1 MGKYENFKNYWMIN
15 PNDSQLFWT
24 LEGEEYDK
32 CDINVLHAITKF
44 EDKGVFLFEQQRPTK
59 KFVMSGLP
67 KTIND
72 THTPVTADQVRA
84 SIGKLQKAGFI
95 EYLSNRQESLYGG
108 KQIKYTVRCKV
119 DLSKIRQHLG
129 EQSTSKLF

>member
-59 KFVMSGLP
+59 VLVMSGLP

-72 THTPVTADQVRA
+72 THTPVTAQEVGS
-84 SIGKLQKAGFI
+84 SIIKLKKAGFI
-95 EYLSNRQESLYGG
+95 ECLSCREEALYGG
-108 KQIKYTVRCKV
+108 KQIKRTIRYKV

>member
-1 MGKYENFKNYWMIN
+1 MSKYENYGNYWMIN

-59 KFVMSGLP
+59 KLVMNGLP

-72 THTPVTADQVRA
+72 THTPVTADEVGN
-84 SIGKLQKAGFI
+84 SIIKLKKAGFI
-95 EYLSNRQESLYGG
+95 EYLTGREEALYGG
-108 KQIKYTVRCKV
+108 KQIKRTLRYKV
-119 DLSKIRQHLG
+119 NLSKIRQHLG

>member
-1 MGKYENFKNYWMIN
+1 MSKYENFKDYWMIN

-44 EDKGVFLFEQQRPTK
+44 GDKGVFLFQQQRPTK

-72 THTPVTADQVRA
+72 THTTVTADQVRA
-84 SIGKLQKAGFI
+84 SIGKLQEAGFI

-119 DLSKIRQHLG
+119 NLSKIRQHLG
-129 EQSTSKLF
+129 EQSTSGLF